1 MFNVKSSRKFPQIR
15 ILNEFSVSAVALLA
29 AGLLTWSLA
38 GCSSNPHKA
47 EEIETKIDNKGQV
60 SGDTTVGVKD
70 GDMIVQKKVLM
81 NEELRRL
88 QNDVYELEDRVYGNR
103 KYGSKGLYGVL
114 KDCRADLSS
123 KALGGTGKLQWTE
136 PIDRVTDKEEE
147 YKIGLDDK
155 KQLIGVSEEFL
166 KDRIERFKQYKL
178 VLHKRQDEYED
189 KVEVCKAEV
198 KSRQAD
204 AAKLKQDEAKLGQP
218 AGNTTESTGSN

>member
-1 MFNVKSSRKFPQIR
+1 MQSSSVQSSKNERVSRRF
-15 ILNEFSVSAVALLA
+15 LNEFSVSAIALLA
-29 AGLLTWSLA
+29 AGILALSLI

-47 EEIETKIDNKGQV
+47 EVIDTKIDNKEQI
-60 SGDTTVGVKD
+60 SGDTSVGVKD

-88 QNDVYELEDRVYGNR
+88 QNEVYQTEDHVYGNR

-114 KDCRADLSS
+114 RECRAEIST
-123 KALGGTGKLQWTE
+123 KALGGSGKLQWTE

-147 YKIGLDDK
+147 FKIGLNDK

-178 VLHKRQDEYED
+178 VLQKRQDEYEE
-189 KVEVCKAEV
+189 KVEICKTELKERKAAATAN
-198 KSRQAD
+198 KS
-204 AAKLKQDEAKLGQP
+204 
-218 AGNTTESTGSN
+218 ES